1 MTPPS
6 HVEAAPTAFGRIVKR
21 ALRPALFIV
30 PPLLVIGAALGSVM
44 PVTYTAETRMAVG
57 TSDLTAAAVP
67 GYVAGLV
74 TLAANYARYVEASAQ
89 DVDGIAHT
97 LGVPAASITSVSA
110 TPIPD
115 SNIIR
120 IQVSAT
126 SARTARDAATAVGQ
140 ELRTEVGRAGTSQ
153 SDLLSQLQSVSQ
165 QLAQAQQ
172 VATAAQQRL
181 DALDARAASPST
193 VAEAQADLVA
203 KQAQVSVLDAKRAAL
218 ASTYQDAVQSA
229 ASAVGLTTVRS
240 SAVTGT
246 SRSSLIQWYVFVCLI
261 GGIVL
266 SLLVG
271 FLRDRKAVRGS
282 RARAVSPVAE
292 SSGVGDLA
300 DAHHDPANEA
310 PSPSGIH

>member
-1 MTPPS
+1 MTAPS
-6 HVEAAPTAFGRIVKR
+6 HEAAPTAFGRIVKR

-30 PPLLVIGAALGSVM
+30 PPLLVIGVALGFIV

-57 TSDLTAAAVP
+57 TSDLSAAAVP

-74 TLAANYARYVEASAQ
+74 TLATNYARYVETTSQ
-89 DVDGIAHT
+89 DVDSISHT
-97 LGVPAASITSVSA
+97 LGVPATSITSIVA

-126 SARTARDAATAVGQ
+126 SAKTARDAATAVGE
-140 ELRTEVGRAGTSQ
+140 ELRTEVGRAGNSQ
-153 SDLLSQLQSVSQ
+153 SDLLNQLQGVSQ

-172 VATAAQQRL
+172 VAAAAQQRL
-181 DALDARAASPST
+181 NALDAQAASST
-193 VAEAQADLVA
+193 AVAQAQADLVT

-218 ASTYQDAVQSA
+218 ASTYQDSVQSA
-229 ASAVGLTTVRS
+229 ASAVGLTTVRT

-246 SRSSLIQWYVFVCLI
+246 SRSSLIQWYVFLGLI
-261 GGIVL
+261 VGILL

-271 FLRDRKAVRGS
+271 LLGDRKTVRG
-282 RARAVSPVAE
+282 ARAGEAFSTVDPDR
-292 SSGVGDLA
+292 VGDLT
-300 DAHHDPANEA
+300 DARPDRANEA
-310 PSPSGIH
+310 SSPSAIH